1 MLLERIAWPRRV
13 SFNVKSRSYLR
24 DVSRVI
30 SVLYFSLFFFFFFF
44 WPGCDLDVVPV
55 ILIHHTTAHPRL
67 LPRRISTTRARVI
80 KLEFARGRLTFSSSI
95 ATIAAYFLPLFFFYL
110 FSFCF
115 ITAGRDEIALTLN
128 SVGFFDLTSI
138 ENIKTL
144 LILWTPCVR
153 LIGCVGVCTSF
164 RSLTVYRICFWE
176 FCVGSLTTFVVYQMK
191 DVVRSCYEIV
201 DLKLLRWLTDV
212 ILWVFFQSIVI

>member
-13 SFNVKSRSYLR
+13 RFNVKSRSYLR

-30 SVLYFSLFFFFFFF
+30 SVFYFFS
-44 WPGCDLDVVPV
+44 PRCDLDVVPV

-95 ATIAAYFLPLFFFYL
+95 ATIAACFFPSFFYL

-115 ITAGRDEIALTLN
+115 ITAEGRDEIALTLN

-144 LILWTPCVR
+144 LILWTPCMR

-164 RSLTVYRICFWE
+164 RLLTGYRTCF
-176 FCVGSLTTFVVYQMK
+176 
-191 DVVRSCYEIV
+191 
-201 DLKLLRWLTDV
+201 
-212 ILWVFFQSIVI
+212 